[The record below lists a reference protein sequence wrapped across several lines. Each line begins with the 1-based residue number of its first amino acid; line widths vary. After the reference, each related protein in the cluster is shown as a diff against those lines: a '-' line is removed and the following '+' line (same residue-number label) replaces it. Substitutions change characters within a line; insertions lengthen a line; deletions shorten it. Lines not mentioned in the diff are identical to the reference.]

1 LFEGL
6 LSFISIVYYIILIG
20 EHMSNY
26 PDWVNSYKTR
36 GTSIKKV
43 GNNYYLYK
51 TTSHRVPG
59 KKYPQAVSE
68 YIGIITEDGV
78 KETGKKVVQS
88 EDVIV
93 REYGMTKVMLTL
105 LERKDPRYAK
115 GGEER
120 ALVLRLLSIEDSESY
135 ILDEEDVDYTIKEQA
150 VIPRFREK
158 VEALIG
164 FTFKELSILK
174 RIYLVKMGK
183 KSFISSMDAMQAE
196 LIARTGVA
204 L

>member
-1 LFEGL
+1 
-6 LSFISIVYYIILIG
+6 
-20 EHMSNY
+20 MSNY
-26 PDWVNSYKTR
+26 PDWVNAYKTK

-78 KETGKKVVQS
+78 KETGNRVVQS
-88 EDVIV
+88 EEVIV
-93 REYGMTKVMLTL
+93 KEYGMTKSILTL
-105 LERKDPRYAK
+105 LEKKDARYAK
-115 GGEER
+115 GGNER
-120 ALVLRLLSIEDSESY
+120 ALLLRLLSIESPESY
-135 ILDEEDVDYTIKEQA
+135 ILAEEDVDYAIKEQA
-150 VIPRFREK
+150 VIPHFREK

-164 FTFKELSILK
+164 FTFKELGALK
-174 RIYLVKMGK
+174 TIYLVKMGK
-183 KSFISSMDAMQAE
+183 KSFISIIDASQME
-196 LIARTGVA
+196 LLEKAGVK

>member
-1 LFEGL
+1 
-6 LSFISIVYYIILIG
+6 
-20 EHMSNY
+20 MSNY
-26 PDWVNSYKTR
+26 PEWVNSYKTK

-78 KETGKKVVQS
+78 KETGNKVVQS
-88 EDVIV
+88 EEVIV
-93 REYGMTKVMLTL
+93 REYGMTKVILTL
-105 LERKDPRYAK
+105 LERKDSRYAK
-115 GGEER
+115 GGEDR
-120 ALVLRLLSIEDSESY
+120 ALLLRLLSIDNPESY
-135 ILDEEDVDYTIKEQA
+135 ILDEEKVDYTIKEQA
-150 VIPRFREK
+150 VIPRFRER

-164 FTFKELSILK
+164 FTFKELSPFK
-174 RIYLVKMGK
+174 RVYRVMMGK
-183 KSFISSMDAMQAE
+183 KSFISSIDASQAE
-196 LIARTGVA
+196 LLTKVGVS

>member
-1 LFEGL
+1 
-6 LSFISIVYYIILIG
+6 
-20 EHMSNY
+20 MSNY
-26 PDWVNSYKTR
+26 PDWVNSYKTK

-59 KKYPQAVSE
+59 KKYPQTVSE

-78 KETGKKVVQS
+78 KETGNKVVQS
-88 EDVIV
+88 EEVIV
-93 REYGMTKVMLTL
+93 REYGMTKVVLTL
-105 LERKDPRYAK
+105 LEKTSSCYAL
-115 GGEER
+115 GGEDR
-120 ALVLRLLSIEDSESY
+120 ALLLRLLSIVSPESY
-135 ILDEEDVDYTIKEQA
+135 ILDEEKVDYTIKQQA

-164 FTFKELSILK
+164 FTFGELSPLK

-183 KSFISSMDAMQAE
+183 KSFISSKDEAQAE
-196 LIARTGVA
+196 LLGRTGVS

>member
-1 LFEGL
+1 
-6 LSFISIVYYIILIG
+6 
-20 EHMSNY
+20 MSNY
-26 PDWVNSYKTR
+26 PDWVNSYKTK

-78 KETGKKVVQS
+78 KETGNRVVQS
-88 EDVIV
+88 EEVIV
-93 REYGMTKVMLTL
+93 REYGLTKSILTL
-105 LERKDPRYAK
+105 LEKKDLRYAK

-120 ALVLRLLSIEDSESY
+120 ALLLRLLSIESPESY
-135 ILDEEDVDYTIKEQA
+135 ILGEEDVDYTIKEQA
-150 VIPRFREK
+150 VIPRFRER

-164 FTFKELSILK
+164 FTFNELALLK
-174 RIYLVKMGK
+174 RVYLVKMGK
-183 KSFISSMDAMQAE
+183 KSFISSMDDTQKE
-196 LIARTGVA
+196 LLKKTGVK